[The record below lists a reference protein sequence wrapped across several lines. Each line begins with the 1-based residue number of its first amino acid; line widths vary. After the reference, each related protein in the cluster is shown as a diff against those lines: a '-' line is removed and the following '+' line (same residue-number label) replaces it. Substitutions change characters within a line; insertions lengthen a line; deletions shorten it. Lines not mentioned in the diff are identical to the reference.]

1 MNDNLMHSSKSLI
14 AQATKLKTKKQSTK
28 FVNSIKNA
36 DNAVDLNFY
45 YSTNNKSLPGMTLEE
60 TKTLL
65 QQKVDEDKR
74 RLDYE
79 LERMRQEDKES
90 RRKVTVGVIVFGL
103 LVLVITVLPYIMD
116 FSTST
121 VIDLG
126 QG

>member
-1 MNDNLMHSSKSLI
+1 MHSSKSLI
-14 AQATKLKTKKQSTK
+14 AQATKLKTKEQSTK

-36 DNAVDLNFY
+36 DNAIDLNFY

-60 TKTLL
+60 TRTTL
-65 QQKVDEDKR
+65 QEKVDEDKR

-79 LERMRQEDKES
+79 LERMRQEEKEF
-90 RRKVTVGVIVFGL
+90 RRKVTVGVIAFGL
-103 LVLVITVLPYIMD
+103 FVLVISVLPYIMD